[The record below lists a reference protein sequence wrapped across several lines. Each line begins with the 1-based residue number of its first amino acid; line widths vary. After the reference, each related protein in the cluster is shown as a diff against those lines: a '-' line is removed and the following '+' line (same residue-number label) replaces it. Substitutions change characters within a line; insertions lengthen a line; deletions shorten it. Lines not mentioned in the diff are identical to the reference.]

1 MIKQLNQIFLI
12 LCLLIPMTGCAQ
24 NAASTS
30 SAAADTKNTI
40 SFQDDL
46 GHTFQIAKPLRV
58 AVTMGSFADIWCLA
72 GGKEELVAACS
83 DAFTDFDLELSDSVA
98 DLGAIKEPST
108 ETLIASR
115 PDLVLA
121 SSNLSPDLKME
132 QPLTAAGIPV
142 AYFDASTFD
151 SYLNLLKICT
161 DLTGESDRYVT
172 YGTSVK
178 QQIDDAK
185 SCVNGSN
192 PSVLFVRVTGSTCT
206 VKNSQGTVLG
216 EMLEDLGC
224 HNIADSDTSLL
235 ENLSMEAIVASDP
248 AFIFTVIAGTD
259 TDAGEKALQ
268 NTLLNQPAWQNLTA
282 VKEGHFY
289 VLDRHLY
296 HLKPNE
302 RWGEAYAQLAQI
314 LYPKK
319 ES

>member
-1 MIKQLNQIFLI
+1 MIKQLNQILLT
-12 LCLLIPMTGCAQ
+12 LCLLIPMTGCSG
-24 NAASTS
+24 NTASPS
-30 SAAADTKNTI
+30 STADTENMIT
-40 SFQDDL
+40 FQDDL
-46 GHTFQIAKPLRV
+46 GHTIQTAKPLRV

-83 DAFTDFDLELSDSVA
+83 DAFTDFDLGLSDSVA
-98 DLGAIKEPST
+98 DLGAIKEPSM

-115 PDLVLA
+115 PDLVIA

-132 QPLTAAGIPV
+132 QPLTDAGIPV
-142 AYFDASTFD
+142 AYFDGSTFD

-161 DLTGESDRYVT
+161 DLTGETDRYAA
-172 YGTSVK
+172 YGTSVQ
-178 QQIDDAK
+178 QQITEAK
-185 SCVNGSN
+185 SHMNGSS

-216 EMLEDLGC
+216 EMLADLGC
-224 HNIADSDTSLL
+224 QNIADSDTGLL
-235 ENLSMEAIVASDP
+235 ENLSMEEVVACDP
-248 AFIFTVIAGTD
+248 EYIFTVIAGTD
-259 TDAGEKALQ
+259 IDAGEKALQ
-268 NTLLNQPAWQNLTA
+268 NTLLDQPAWQYLTA

-302 RWGEAYAQLAQI
+302 RWGEAYEQLAQI
-314 LYPKK
+314 LYPEK